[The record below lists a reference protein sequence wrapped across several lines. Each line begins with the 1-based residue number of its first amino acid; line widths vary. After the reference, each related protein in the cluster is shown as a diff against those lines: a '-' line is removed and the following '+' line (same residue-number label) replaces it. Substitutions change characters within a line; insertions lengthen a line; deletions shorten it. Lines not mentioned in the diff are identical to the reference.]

1 MSVRELPTAAVM
13 EAEEDVLG
21 AILSAGSYGVEVGH
35 STLDRA
41 VATGLEVGD
50 FYRPSLGAIF
60 ERLVTMRSLGMPLDP
75 VSVSQELERAGAE
88 PRVLALLH
96 TLACTVVAFGPV
108 AHWAALVHDS
118 ATGGSTNGHR

>member
-41 VATGLEVGD
+41 VATGLEVATSTAQVSG
-50 FYRPSLGAIF
+50 
-60 ERLVTMRSLGMPLDP
+60 RS
-75 VSVSQELERAGAE
+75 S
-88 PRVLALLH
+88 
-96 TLACTVVAFGPV
+96 
-108 AHWAALVHDS
+108 S
-118 ATGGSTNGHR
+118 AW